1 MEAHMRAFPVT
12 DIASDK
18 SLTLVSVLSQEHES
32 ACTKRVAEL
41 EARIARLQ
49 AELQQAEAELE
60 REKARLP
67 APGDFV
73 RCPLTNFFGRV
84 TKITP
89 RPHGRPWIEIVPYLG
104 PDLPGHSTMDLFDSW
119 ELIDPPSNKATAQG
133 SDGSPRLPTIAPFM
147 PAGIASRIATSEED
161 EIELSLQRLWTP
173 TRDASS

>member
-1 MEAHMRAFPVT
+1 MRAFPGMNT
-12 DIASDK
+12 GSDK
-18 SLTLVSVLSQEHES
+18 SLALVSALTQEHES
-32 ACTKRVAEL
+32 SCTKRVAEL

-49 AELQQAEAELE
+49 VELQEAETELV

-119 ELIDPPSNKATAQG
+119 ELIDPPSKEAAAQG
-133 SDGSPRLPTIAPFM
+133 SAEGSFRLPTIAPFM
-147 PAGIASRIATSEED
+147 AVSKPARSPELGED
-161 EIELSLQRLWTP
+161 DIEVSLQRLWTP
-173 TRDASS
+173 VRDASSEL

>member
-1 MEAHMRAFPVT
+1 MGAFPGMDT
-12 DIASDK
+12 ASDK
-18 SLTLVSVLSQEHES
+18 SLALVSVLTQEHES
-32 ACTKRVAEL
+32 SCTRRVAEL

-49 AELQQAEAELE
+49 AELQDAETELE
-60 REKARLP
+60 REKTRLP

-119 ELIDPPSNKATAQG
+119 ELIDPPSKEATAQ
-133 SDGSPRLPTIAPFM
+133 SDTSPKLPIIAPFM
-147 PAGIASRIATSEED
+147 PVGRPVHNPAPAED
-161 EIELSLQRLWTP
+161 EIEVSLKRLWAP
-173 TRDASS
+173 SRDASS